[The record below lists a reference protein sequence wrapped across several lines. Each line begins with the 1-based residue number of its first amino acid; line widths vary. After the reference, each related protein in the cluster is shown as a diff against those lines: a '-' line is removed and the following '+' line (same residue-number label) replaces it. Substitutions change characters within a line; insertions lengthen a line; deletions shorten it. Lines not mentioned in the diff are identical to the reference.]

1 MTSQSGATLGSVGS
15 RVRDEAAFDRFVREH
30 YPRLI
35 RLAGLI
41 CRRTSDA
48 EDAVQAG
55 LERAW
60 RKREALRDPAR
71 LRPWLDRIVVR
82 EALRGTNRKLLA
94 LDAIVNPTVR
104 EIAVEESHPDL
115 AVDWTAMRIA

>member
-1 MTSQSGATLGSVGS
+1 MTSQRGATLGSVGS
-15 RVRDEAAFDRFVREH
+15 WVRDEAAFDRFVREPC
-30 YPRLI
+30 PRLI

-60 RKREALRDPAR
+60 RKLEALRDPAR
-71 LRPWLDRIVVR
+71 LRPWLDRIVVQ
-82 EALRGTNRKLLA
+82 EALR
-94 LDAIVNPTVR
+94 D
-104 EIAVEESHPDL
+104 
-115 AVDWTAMRIA
+115 